1 MHLPLVEAAALNN
14 ALWCDAVCRAQGL
27 PTHMDAALWRCAQ
40 PTPRYYPN
48 AVTLDPLAHS
58 AQVAQ
63 IGALV
68 HDGMMR
74 AMAVKDSFATLDLS
88 VLGFQVMFDA
98 TWIARAPR
106 APTVEH
112 GAQASQGAWRWAAVR
127 TPVELAAW
135 ESAWCQGEDAPD
147 TATFAP
153 ALLQDPNIFILAA
166 QRGGALVGGG
176 ILYRT
181 ATLYGAV
188 VGISNTFACS
198 DDDARACWLALADAA
213 ARFAP
218 DCPLVGYEAGNELA
232 WAMDA
237 CFTALGP
244 LRVWARS
251 PES

>member
-1 MHLPLVEAAALNN
+1 MNLPAVEAAALNN
-14 ALWCDAVCRAQGL
+14 ALWCNSVCRAQGL
-27 PTHMDAALWRCAQ
+27 PTHRDGALWRCAQ

-68 HDGMMR
+68 QNGTMP
-74 AMAVKDSFATLDLS
+74 AVSAKDSFATLDLAA
-88 VLGFQVMFDA
+88 LGFDLLFAA
-98 TWIARAPR
+98 TWIARTPR
-106 APTVEH
+106 PPTAGQ
-112 GAQASQGAWRWAAVR
+112 GAQAQAAWRWAAVR

-237 CFTALGP
+237 GFAPLGP